1 MRGTCLEPS
10 RFLAVCAGEDLQAEE
25 RQHLDGCVRCQE
37 ALAQTQRLA
46 ELLKELGQAE
56 RNSPATAALWHR
68 IESRLDAPDSLSRL
82 PLPLAGFSRLAEE
95 LFKPAVVAAWAV
107 GIVGLLFGIWL
118 APRSPALQPDDSY
131 PWSSLVEDR
140 VSLSAVYESSFPGDS
155 NAASSPAD
163 LIEPANGTSSGDRT
177 SPSLDSSGTAEPSRQ
192 GGNP

>member
-1 MRGTCLEPS
+1 MHGTCFDPS
-10 RFLAVCAGEDLQAEE
+10 RLLALCTGGDLQTEE

-37 ALAQTQRLA
+37 ALAQTQELA
-46 ELLKELGQAE
+46 DLLKELGQAE
-56 RNSPATAALWHR
+56 RSSHTAAALWHR
-68 IESRLDAPDSLSRL
+68 VESRLDAPDSLSRL
-82 PLPLAGFSRLAEE
+82 PLPLAGFSRLVEE

-131 PWSSLVEDR
+131 PWSSLVENR

-155 NAASSPAD
+155 NAVPSPSE
-163 LIEPANGTSSGDRT
+163 LIEPADGTSHGDRI
-177 SPSLDSSGTAEPSRQ
+177 SPSLDSSGADVPSRQ